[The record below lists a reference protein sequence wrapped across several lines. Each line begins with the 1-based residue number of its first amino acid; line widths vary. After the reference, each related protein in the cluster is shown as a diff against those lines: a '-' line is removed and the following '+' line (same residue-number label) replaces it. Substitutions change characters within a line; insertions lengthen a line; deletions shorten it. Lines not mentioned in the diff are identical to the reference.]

1 MIHKL
6 IRKLKSIL
14 YRFFIYPFH
23 KIYFAQFGSRS
34 KIIAPNSI
42 EFPKNIFIGSNVLI
56 RKFAWLAANPLTGNK
71 NCKLIIGDGTYIG
84 NYAHFY
90 ATSKIEIAKK
100 VIIADRVY
108 ISDNSHGYKN
118 INLPVIDQPITQLQE
133 VLIDEGAWLGEN
145 VCIVGASVG
154 KNSVIGANSVVTKN
168 IPDYCIAVGM
178 PAKVI
183 KRYCFDRNDWFKTD
197 AEGKFI

>member
-1 MIHKL
+1 ML
-6 IRKLKSIL
+6 SKLK
-14 YRFFIYPFH
+14 
-23 KIYFAQFGSRS
+23 
-34 KIIAPNSI
+34 KIIPTISRIINYQYYRLVLGGFGKGSQLLSVNSI

-178 PAKVI
+178 PAKII
-183 KRYCFDRNDWFKTD
+183 KRFCFDRNDWFKTD

>member
-1 MIHKL
+1 MLSKV
-6 IRKLKSIL
+6 KKIL
-14 YRFFIYPFH
+14 PTLRRGSNYYYY
-23 KIYFAQFGSRS
+23 KIVLGNFGKCSQLVNAN
-34 KIIAPNSI
+34 II
-42 EFPKNIFIGSNVLI
+42 EHPKNIFIGDNVLI
-56 RKFAWLAANPLTGNK
+56 RSNAWLAANPNLTNN

-84 NYAHFY
+84 NNAHIY
-90 ATSKIEIAKK
+90 ATSKIEIARK

-118 INLPVIDQPITQLQE
+118 INVPVIDQPITQLQE
-133 VLIDEGAWLGEN
+133 VYIAEGAWLGEN

-154 KNSVIGANSVVTKN
+154 KNCVIGANSVVTKN

-178 PAKVI
+178 PAKII
-183 KRYCFDRNDWFKTD
+183 KRYCLERNDWFKTD

>member
-1 MIHKL
+1 MHKL
-6 IRKLKSIL
+6 LNKIDDIIYKLL
-14 YRFFIYPFH
+14 FYPFY
-23 KIYFAQFGSRS
+23 KGYFGGLGNKS
-34 KIIAPNSI
+34 KIINPNSI

-90 ATSKIEIAKK
+90 ATSKIEIARK

-118 INLPVIDQPITQLQE
+118 INLPVIDQSITQLQE

-145 VCIVGASVG
+145 VCIVGANVG

-183 KRYCFDRNDWFKTD
+183 KRFCFERNNWFKTD